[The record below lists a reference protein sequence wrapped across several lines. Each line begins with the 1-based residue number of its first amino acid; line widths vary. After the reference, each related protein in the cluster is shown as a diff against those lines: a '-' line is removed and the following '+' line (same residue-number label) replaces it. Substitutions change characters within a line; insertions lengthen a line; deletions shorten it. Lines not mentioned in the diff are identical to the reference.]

1 MAYKK
6 NDIGEMLHKNNEKL
20 HVIIWALS
28 AWIFAPIGI
37 FALRPK
43 SDAQMASAQEG
54 ATFLGT
60 AFSWFCPIRVC
71 QILLL
76 SSASSSFSSGT
87 CWHWH
92 FCWRSFDCAIPS
104 TTSFY
109 SCGRPN
115 GRRSCHHF
123 PMLRWSG
130 GAGKN
135 ILISVTG
142 LPIFPWFKFE

>member
-6 NDIGEMLHKNNEKL
+6 NGIGEMLHKNNEKL

-54 ATFLGT
+54 AAFIGT
-60 AFSWFCPIRVC
+60 AFPWFCPLLRFC

-76 SSASSSFSSGT
+76 SSASSSGT
-87 CWHWH
+87 CWH
-92 FCWRSFDCAIPS
+92 RRPFDCAIS
-104 TTSFY
+104 YAASFY

-115 GRRSCHHF
+115 SGRSCHHF
-123 PMLRWSG
+123 PMLRWGG
-130 GAGKN
+130 GAGRKMEVFF
-135 ILISVTG
+135 LSVTG
-142 LPIFPWFKFE
+142 FAVFPPV